1 MTNPQTRWLEEA
13 FVNPEEVAAP
23 PGPMTD
29 VDHEVFD
36 RLAFASRMG
45 SDEPSD
51 FEFAVGEQFFMAA
64 LDDMLNEEVE
74 KAPEKT
80 TDKTSVESPWI
91 MLVAAIFIGGISAI
105 IISNIS
111 QNTEDEFQA
120 RSAVDKLENRYAP
133 TEILAFC
140 THRPNGE
147 IEFKPLAMDPR
158 CGIGDELKLAYVAPD
173 SALRYGYF
181 FGVSEAGKVLWYGP
195 SPATPD
201 PITLKHTAT
210 PSPAGETVRLAVN
223 HSPGKVTLVGVFTEE
238 KLEWDVFKRWVEV
251 QAQPLILRG
260 ESPSLD
266 RASLSVAHF
275 EVVETE

>member
-1 MTNPQTRWLEEA
+1 MTNPQTRWLEDA

-45 SDEPSD
+45 SDEPSE

-64 LDDMLNEEVE
+64 LDDMLNEEGE
-74 KAPEKT
+74 SRPQKTTEKT
-80 TDKTSVESPWI
+80 SFKSSWM
-91 MLVAAIFIGGISAI
+91 MLVAAMFIGGVSALI
-105 IISNIS
+105 VSNIS
-111 QNTEDEFQA
+111 QETEDEFQA
-120 RSAVDKLENRYAP
+120 RGAVHKLENRYAP

-140 THRPNGE
+140 TRRSGE
-147 IEFKPLAMDPR
+147 IEFKPLALDPR
-158 CGIGDELKLAYVAPD
+158 CGLEDELKLAYVAPD

-195 SPATPD
+195 SPVTPN